1 MNKPVRIRFVTQ
13 AILFVLI
20 ALTSGC
26 NSGSSA
32 VSVLPTLEP
41 TRPSALSATQDGVRQ
56 TSNPTPAHKPTTQ
69 ATPSVEIYPEASL
82 TASAPTPTTK
92 RSPTRQV
99 TVGAP
104 ATPTTRSTLGP
115 NDWKNLPI
123 IPPIS
128 DRMTAIYRRGLEMGN
143 NPRAFSKI
151 GDCGSTPAWFLG
163 DFDRGERYYRLGE
176 YQELSRVIQEFQG
189 SFDRTSLAARSGF
202 NASALFVPLWSD
214 RTYCQAGEAPLA
226 CEYRVHRPVIAFI
239 MLGTNDVWH
248 PQEFE
253 PQMRKIIEYSLD
265 LGVIPILSTK
275 ADNQEGD
282 GSINAAI
289 ARLAFEYEVPLWNFW
304 AAVYPLPGHGLQE
317 DQVHLTWGRNL
328 FDDPQAMS
336 KAWPMRNLTALQVLD
351 AVWRAVTRE

>member
-1 MNKPVRIRFVTQ
+1 MNKRVRIRLATQ
-13 AILFVLI
+13 IILLLLIVLN
-20 ALTSGC
+20 SGC
-26 NSGSSA
+26 NSGSST
-32 VSVLPTLEP
+32 VPVLPNLEATHP
-41 TRPSALSATQDGVRQ
+41 GAPSVTQVGVAQ
-56 TSNPTPAHKPTTQ
+56 TGSPSPILKPTTQ
-69 ATPSVEIYPEASL
+69 AAPSLQPHQEASQ
-82 TASAPTPTTK
+82 TASAPTPTK
-92 RSPTRQV
+92 KQPSARQI
-99 TVGAP
+99 TAGAP
-104 ATPTTRSTLGP
+104 AAPTARPTLGL
-115 NDWKNLPI
+115 NDWKKLPI

-128 DRMTAIYRRGLEMGN
+128 ERMSAIYRRGLEMGN
-143 NPRAFSKI
+143 NPHAFSKI

-176 YQELSRVIQEFQG
+176 YEELRQVIQEFQG
-189 SFDRTSLAARSGF
+189 SFDRVSLAARSGF

-214 RTYCQAGEAPLA
+214 RTYCQPGEAPLT
-226 CEYRVHRPVIAFI
+226 CEYRLHRPVIAFI

-282 GSINAAI
+282 GSINATI

-336 KAWPMRNLTALQVLD
+336 KAWPVRNLTALQVLD
-351 AVWRAVTRE
+351 AVWRTVTGD